1 MSRPSIKSA
10 PCAVFSALSSR
21 LSCSVAESTDG
32 LADVDVPKSLSRP
45 CLDFADL
52 SSPFFGV
59 LANLFPLLVLLVP
72 LLLRLPSP
80 VQLLLRPVAQL
91 VLLLLRLV
99 LFMLRLVLLCLAV
112 LLSLAA
118 PQFRPVFVPS
128 SPAGFVLSSS
138 IIAAL
143 PVRSVLPGPVP
154 SCPALPSVPVS
165 PVAATPFFRSTSCLP
180 FVPVA
185 CFVLAVVPVLLA
197 TPFGFA
203 LSFLPVLR

>member
-72 LLLRLPSP
+72 LLLSLPSP

-91 VLLLLRLV
+91 ALLLLCLV
-99 LFMLRLVLLCLAV
+99 LFLPRLVLLCLAV
-112 LLSLAA
+112 LLSLVV
-118 PQFRPVFVPS
+118 PQFRPVFVRLYLP
-128 SPAGFVLSSS
+128 GFVLSSS
-138 IIAAL
+138 IAAS

-165 PVAATPFFRSTSCLP
+165 PVAAAPFLRSTSCLP
-180 FVPVA
+180 FVPMA
-185 CFVLAVVPVLLA
+185 CFVLAVAPVLLA
-197 TPFGFA
+197 TAFGFA